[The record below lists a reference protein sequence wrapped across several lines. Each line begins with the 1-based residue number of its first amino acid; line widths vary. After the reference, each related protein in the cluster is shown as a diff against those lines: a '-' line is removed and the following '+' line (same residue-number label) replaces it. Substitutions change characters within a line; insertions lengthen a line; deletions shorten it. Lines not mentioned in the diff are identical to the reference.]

1 MCRGLQLIEY
11 RKPGG
16 IDWVSSMSLKIGFG
30 VLLAESREKK
40 KKKQR
45 VEVINFCG
53 AWQACLLACE
63 WVPDGRAEKWVLS
76 FSLTTPNV
84 P

>member
-30 VLLAESREKK
+30 VLLAESWEKK
-40 KKKQR
+40 KKKT
-45 VEVINFCG
+45 EG
-53 AWQACLLACE
+53 GS
-63 WVPDGRAEKWVLS
+63 D
-76 FSLTTPNV
+76 
-84 P
+84 